1 MERAAVANNSIG
13 KRLFFFGNVV
23 DVDNFPFD
31 NFPGQE
37 DLDLNSNGT
46 QDEAGRDEAAQQL
59 NEARQ
64 LDAAHPDTRFYS
76 AVLLQRRGQ
85 RAAAIRAYRRLLRD
99 VPDHEGA
106 ARQLRALGR

>member
-1 MERAAVANNSIG
+1 MAHGLVGVELFNAGRHAEALAHLERAVEIRPRFVRTRINLAAALI
-13 KRLFFFGNVV
+13 
-23 DVDNFPFD
+23 D
-31 NFPGQE
+31 
-37 DLDLNSNGT
+37 
-46 QDEAGRDEAAQQL
+46 AGRLDEAALQL

-64 LDAAHPDTRFYS
+64 LDAVHPDTRFYS

-85 RAAAIRAYRRLLRD
+85 RAAAIRAYRSLLRD